1 MKQTRADDFTPVGH
15 AHGDMAQD
23 SRSRSIGRR
32 LAGVLAAGM
41 VWAALALGGSPIFTP
56 AFAISWS
63 DISNQDAVAGLK
75 SALNS
80 STVKA
85 VQKLAAENGFWG
97 NDKVK
102 IPLPG
107 YLEDARGMMNALGMR
122 KQAEELQLAMNR
134 AAENAVKEAQPIFV
148 SAIKSMSVQDAKGI
162 ISGGQDSGTQYFKGK
177 TAEQLRAK
185 FLPIVK
191 KATERVGLAQ
201 KYNDIAAKG
210 ASFGVVKG
218 DQKTVETFVTQKA
231 LDGLFLMMADEEK
244 AIRADPVGKGT
255 DIVKKVFGAFG
266 K

>member
-1 MKQTRADDFTPVGH
+1 MHSDHSTARRTLLRVCVLSAIATATGFASRA
-15 AHGDMAQD
+15 AQALSWGD
-23 SRSRSIGRR
+23 
-32 LAGVLAAGM
+32 L
-41 VWAALALGGSPIFTP
+41 
-56 AFAISWS
+56 
-63 DISNQDAVAGLK
+63 SNQDAAAGLK

-85 VQKLAAENGFWG
+85 VEKLAGEGGFW
-97 NDKVK
+97 NNPKVK

-107 YLEDARGMMNALGMR
+107 YLEDARGVMNAIGMK
-122 KQAEELQLAMNR
+122 KQAEELQMAMNR
-134 AAENAVKEAQPIFV
+134 AAENAVGEAKPIFV
-148 SAIKSMSVQDAKGI
+148 NAIKAMTVQDAKGI

-177 TAEQLRAK
+177 TIDALRTK
-185 FLPIVK
+185 FLPVVK

-210 ASFGVVKG
+210 ASLGIIKG

-231 LDGLFLMMADEEK
+231 LDGLYLMMADEEK

-255 DIVKKVFGAFG
+255 EIVKKVFGAFG

>member
-1 MKQTRADDFTPVGH
+1 MHSDHSTARRTLLRVCALSAIATVTGFASRA
-15 AHGDMAQD
+15 AQ
-23 SRSRSIGRR
+23 
-32 LAGVLAAGM
+32 
-41 VWAALALGGSPIFTP
+41 AL
-56 AFAISWS
+56 SWG

-85 VQKLAAENGFWG
+85 VEKLAVEGGFW
-97 NDKVK
+97 NNAKVK

-107 YLEDARGMMNALGMR
+107 YLEDVRGVMNAIGMR
-122 KQAEELQLAMNR
+122 KQAEELQMAMNR
-134 AAENAVKEAQPIFV
+134 AAENAVGEAKPIFV
-148 SAIKSMSVQDAKGI
+148 NAIKSMSVQDAKGI

-177 TAEQLRAK
+177 TVDALRTK
-185 FLPIVK
+185 FLPVVK

-210 ASFGVVKG
+210 ASLGVVRG
-218 DQKTVETFVTQKA
+218 DQKSVETFVTQKA
-231 LDGLFLMMADEEK
+231 LDGLYLMMADEEK
-244 AIRADPVGKGT
+244 AIRADPVGRGT

>member
-1 MKQTRADDFTPVGH
+1 M
-15 AHGDMAQD
+15 D
-23 SRSRSIGRR
+23 SHSTARR
-32 LAGVLAAGM
+32 TLLRVCALS
-41 VWAALALGGSPIFTP
+41 ALATVTALASR
-56 AFAISWS
+56 AARALSWG

-80 STVKA
+80 STLKA
-85 VQKLAAENGFWG
+85 VEKLAIKGGFW
-97 NDKVK
+97 NNAKVK

-107 YLEDARGMMNALGMR
+107 YLEDVRGMMNAIGMR
-122 KQAEELQLAMNR
+122 KQAEELQMAMNR
-134 AAENAVKEAQPIFV
+134 AAENAVGEAKPIFV
-148 SAIKSMSVQDAKGI
+148 NAIKSMSVQDAKGI

-177 TAEQLRAK
+177 TADALRTK
-185 FLPIVK
+185 FLPVVK

-210 ASFGVVKG
+210 ASLGIVKG

-231 LDGLFLMMADEEK
+231 LDGLYLMMADEEK
-244 AIRADPVGKGT
+244 AIRADPVGRGT